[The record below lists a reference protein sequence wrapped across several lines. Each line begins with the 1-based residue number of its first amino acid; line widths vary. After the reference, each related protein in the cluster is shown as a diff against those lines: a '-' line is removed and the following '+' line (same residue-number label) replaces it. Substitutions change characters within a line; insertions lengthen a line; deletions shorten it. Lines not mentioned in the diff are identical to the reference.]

1 MKAVNI
7 LIAPDSFKGS
17 LTSLQAANAIE
28 RGILK
33 AAASCGVK
41 VDVDKVPMAD
51 GGEGTVE
58 AIICAAGGRMV
69 RTKALDPLGRETDSF
84 FGLLPDGTAVIE
96 MAAASGLNLLK
107 PEERNPMKTTTY
119 GTGQLIKAAL
129 DYGSRKL
136 IIGIGGSATN
146 DGGTGMAQALGV
158 RFLDA
163 EGKEIGFG
171 GGELSRIAK
180 IDVSGLDPRV
190 KEAEIVVACDV
201 KNVLCGPQGASA
213 VYGPQKG
220 ATPEMVKILDENL
233 RHLAWII
240 KRDLGKDVL
249 EVPGSGAAGGLGAAL
264 IAFLDARMK
273 PGIEIIMEITK
284 FEKKLKEADMV
295 ITGEGSTDSQT
306 LYGKVPLG
314 IGRMACKWRKPLV
327 CISGSLKRGYEA
339 LYAEGITA
347 FFSITSGPMTLEEAM
362 KRGEELLEKTSEN
375 VFRLYFYSRGE
386 DK

>member
-1 MKAVNI
+1 MKAVK
-7 LIAPDSFKGS
+7 LVIAPDSFKGS
-17 LTSLQAANAIE
+17 LTSLAAANAIE

-33 AAASCGVK
+33 AAASRGVK
-41 VDVDKVPMAD
+41 VNVHKVPMAD

-58 AIICAAGGRMV
+58 AIICAAGGRIV
-69 RTKALDPLGRETDSF
+69 KTRVLDPLGRETDSF
-84 FGLLPDGTAVIE
+84 FGVLPDGTAVVE

-146 DGGTGMAQALGV
+146 DGGVGMAQALGV

-171 GGELSRIAK
+171 GGELPRIAK
-180 IDVSGLDPRV
+180 IDVSGLDSRV

-201 KNVLCGPQGASA
+201 KNVLCGPRGASA

-220 ATPEMVKILDENL
+220 ATPEMVEILDQNL
-233 RHLAWII
+233 RHLASMI
-240 KRDLGKDVL
+240 KRDLGKDVAD
-249 EVPGSGAAGGLGAAL
+249 VPGSGAAGGLGAAL
-264 IAFLDARMK
+264 MAFLEARMK
-273 PGIEIIMEITK
+273 PGIEIIMEIARLE
-284 FEKKLKEADMV
+284 EKIKGADVV

-314 IGRMACKWRKPLV
+314 IARVARRWRTPVV
-327 CISGSLKRGYEA
+327 CLSGSLKEGYEA
-339 LYAEGITA
+339 LYIEGITA

-362 KRGEELLEKTSEN
+362 ERGEELLEKTSEN
-375 VFRLYFYSRGE
+375 VFRLYFSRR
-386 DK
+386 

>member
-33 AAASCGVK
+33 AASCVGVK

-58 AIICAAGGRMV
+58 AIICAAGGRIV
-69 RTKALDPLGRETDSF
+69 RTKVLDPLGRETDSF

-146 DGGTGMAQALGV
+146 DGGVGMAQALGV
-158 RFLDA
+158 SFLDA
-163 EGKEIGFG
+163 KGKEIGFG
-171 GGELSRIAK
+171 GGELSKIAK
-180 IDVSGLDPRV
+180 IDVSRLYPRA

-201 KNVLCGPQGASA
+201 KNMLCGPQGASA

-273 PGIEIIMEITK
+273 PGIEIVMEIAR
-284 FEKKLKEADMV
+284 FEERIKDADIV

-314 IGRMACKWRKPLV
+314 IGRMACKWRKPVV

-347 FFSITSGPMTLEEAM
+347 FFGITSGPMTLEEAM
-362 KRGEELLEKTSEN
+362 EGGGRTSRKN
-375 VFRLYFYSRGE
+375 F
-386 DK
+386 

>member
-1 MKAVNI
+1 MKAVKI

-33 AAASCGVK
+33 VASCVGVK

-69 RTKALDPLGRETDSF
+69 RTKVLDPLGRETDSF
-84 FGLLPDGTAVIE
+84 FGVLPDGTAVIE

-146 DGGTGMAQALGV
+146 DGGVGMAQALGIS
-158 RFLDA
+158 FLDA

-171 GGELSRIAK
+171 GGELSKIAK
-180 IDVSGLDPRV
+180 IDVSRLDPRA

-220 ATPEMVKILDENL
+220 ATPEMVEILDQNL
-233 RHLAWII
+233 RHMASMI
-240 KRDLGKDVL
+240 KRDLGKDVAD
-249 EVPGSGAAGGLGAAL
+249 VPGSGAAGGLGAAL
-264 IAFLDARMK
+264 MAFLEARMK
-273 PGIEIIMEITK
+273 PGIEIIMEIARLE
-284 FEKKLKEADMV
+284 EKIKGADVV

-314 IGRMACKWRKPLV
+314 IARVARRWRTPVV
-327 CISGSLKRGYEA
+327 CLSGSLKEGYEA
-339 LYAEGITA
+339 LYIEGITA

-362 KRGEELLEKTSEN
+362 ERGEELLEKTSEN
-375 VFRLYFYSRGE
+375 VFRLYFSRG
-386 DK
+386 

>member
-33 AAASCGVK
+33 AASCVGVK

-375 VFRLYFYSRGE
+375 VFRLYFYSR
-386 DK
+386 